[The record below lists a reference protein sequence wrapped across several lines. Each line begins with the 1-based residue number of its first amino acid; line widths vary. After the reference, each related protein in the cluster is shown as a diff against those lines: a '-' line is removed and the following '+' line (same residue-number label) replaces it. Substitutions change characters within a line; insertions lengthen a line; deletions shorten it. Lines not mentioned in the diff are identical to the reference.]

1 MRDHIDLFEEENGSI
16 SVEIDLEHY
25 LPLFLR
31 ANGQGEPLHADENI
45 AFDKIYADF
54 TNHFAGVGA
63 EALMDDIKTYLLQKY
78 SIEEQ
83 AEITASPA
91 FNLIYDGYTEI
102 CKNAIDA
109 FLEQHMQNTNE
120 HSHTVKLNINLK
132 KFSNQVSISF
142 SDSGPGFTQPMRDA
156 LSTEEKQLA
165 YSEKRQGSQKRAGGT
180 ASFKGMMGQGGR
192 GLRNIIALVLS
203 GEPLQPRQKLLRA
216 KHFDSE
222 IHFTNDNNPYC
233 TGACIEITTQIAPIP
248 ELNNI
253 KGIEGSPRTAS
264 SRPDTTDSERSYS
277 SISTYHSEQSSTHK
291 ASAGLSGLS
300 LIIEDS
306 TNEHFVGNSPAV
318 PKSTHGLGLELS
330 IDVDPYDTS
339 HFKGSSPDL
348 PKKAHSSGLSIAG
361 HTDTRSNS
369 GSLPETT
376 QKKSHASSS
385 IESTSSMSGRQSQ
398 RFVTKSPVMP
408 RKQSKWT
415 FSSGS
420 TADTQKF
427 ARKKTLSASH
437 NTAQYLGEPLAP
449 PLDVRQSWPKHA
461 EIKSTSKKQSEF
473 KGKMQANLGQKKA
486 PEHGKSKKS
495 YSKKM

>member
-1 MRDHIDLFEEENGSI
+1 MYRFGLKMRDHIDLFEEKNGSI
-16 SVEIDLEHY
+16 TVEIDLEHY

-31 ANGQGEPLHADENI
+31 ANGQGDPLHADEKV
-45 AFDKIYADF
+45 AFDNIYADF

-83 AEITASPA
+83 AEIKASPA
-91 FNLIYDGYTEI
+91 FNLIHDAYTEI

-120 HSHTVKLNINLK
+120 LSHTVKLNINLEI
-132 KFSNQVSISF
+132 FFDQVSISF

-156 LSTEEKQLA
+156 LNTEEKQLA

-180 ASFKGMMGQGGR
+180 AGFKGMMGQGGR

-264 SRPDTTDSERSYS
+264 SRPDTTDSEGSHS
-277 SISTYHSEQSSTHK
+277 SISTYHSEQSSIHTV
-291 ASAGLSGLS
+291 SAGLSDLS

-306 TNEHFVGNSPAV
+306 TDEHFVGNSPEIA
-318 PKSTHGLGLELS
+318 KSTDGLGLELS
-330 IDVDPYDTS
+330 IDIDPYDTS
-339 HFKGSSPDL
+339 HFNGSSPDL
-348 PKKAHSSGLSIAG
+348 PKKTRSSRLSIEG
-361 HTDTRSNS
+361 HTDTSS
-369 GSLPETT
+369 FSESSPETP
-376 QKKSHASSS
+376 KNANASLS
-385 IESTSSMSGRQSQ
+385 IESKPPMNSHQSH
-398 RFVTKSPVMP
+398 R
-408 RKQSKWT
+408 
-415 FSSGS
+415 SGS
-420 TADTQKF
+420 TADTQRF
-427 ARKKTLSASH
+427 ARKKNLSVTGARSSH
-437 NTAQYLGEPLAP
+437 NTAPYSDALLAP
-449 PLDVRQSWPKHA
+449 PLNVRQSWPNHA
-461 EIKSTSKKQSEF
+461 STKSTSKKQSEF
-473 KGKMQANLGQKKA
+473 KGKMQANLGQKKE
-486 PEHGKSKKS
+486 PEPGKSKKS
-495 YSKKM
+495 WQNKF